1 MAGELLCNILDGE
14 LLQWRHGAWRHDA
27 DDQRVD
33 FSLSL
38 VATHYSPYGADDRAI
53 SQEQIMTMYQ
63 PEPNEAAQRAVV
75 SAIHEH
81 WVLFLVEGILLMLL
95 GAAAIILPVIATL
108 AFTLVIGWLFLL
120 SGVIGLITTFWMR
133 NAPGFWWSLLSA
145 VVGIAAGIVLMRWPI
160 SGTVSLTL
168 VLIAFFIIEGI
179 VTLMYAFEHR
189 AQLSGRWGWMLA
201 SGIVDLILAGIIFA
215 GLPETATWA
224 LGLLVG
230 INLLFGG
237 TAMIGMALAAR
248 SAA

>member
-1 MAGELLCNILDGE
+1 
-14 LLQWRHGAWRHDA
+14 
-27 DDQRVD
+27 
-33 FSLSL
+33 
-38 VATHYSPYGADDRAI
+38 
-53 SQEQIMTMYQ
+53 MTMYQ
-63 PEPNEAAQRAVV
+63 PQSTDETRRAVAN
-75 SAIHEH
+75 AIHEH
-81 WVLFLVEGILLMLL
+81 WVMFLVEGIVLVLL
-95 GAAAIILPVIATL
+95 GAAAIVLPVIATL
-108 AFTLVIGWLFLL
+108 AFTLLIGWLFLL
-120 SGVIGLITTFWMR
+120 SGVVGLITTFWMR
-133 NAPGFWWSLLSA
+133 NAPGFWWSLISA
-145 VVGIAAGIVLMRWPI
+145 VIGIAAGIVLIRWPI

-168 VLIAFFIIEGI
+168 VLIAFFIVEGI

>member
-1 MAGELLCNILDGE
+1 
-14 LLQWRHGAWRHDA
+14 
-27 DDQRVD
+27 
-33 FSLSL
+33 
-38 VATHYSPYGADDRAI
+38 
-53 SQEQIMTMYQ
+53 MTIYQ
-63 PEPNEAAQRAVV
+63 PEPNDDSRRAVI

-81 WVLFLVEGILLMLL
+81 WVLFLVEGIVLALL
-95 GAAAIILPVIATL
+95 GVAAIVLPVIATL

-120 SGVIGLITTFWMR
+120 SGAIGLFTTFWMR
-133 NAPGFWWSLLSA
+133 NAPGFWWSLLSG
-145 VVGIAAGIVLMRWPI
+145 VIGIAAGIVLIRWPI

-168 VLIAFFIIEGI
+168 VLIAFFVVEGI

-237 TAMIGMALAAR
+237 TAMTGMALAAR